1 MQERA
6 SCGWATTAFLA
17 GREIKIVTKTKAM
30 REVDFLT
37 RRKLNNDFETELVWL
52 LCTLFTD
59 KF

>member
-17 GREIKIVTKTKAM
+17 GREIKIVTETKAM

-37 RRKLNNDFETELVWL
+37 RRKLNNDFDIVPKLKIVGLV
-52 LCTLFTD
+52 T
-59 KF
+59 